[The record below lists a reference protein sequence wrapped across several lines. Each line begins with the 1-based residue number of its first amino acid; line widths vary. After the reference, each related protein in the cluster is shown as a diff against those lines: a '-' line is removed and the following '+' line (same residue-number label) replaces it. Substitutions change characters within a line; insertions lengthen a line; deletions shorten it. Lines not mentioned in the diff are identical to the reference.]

1 MLTDNVIPF
10 TIPNNDNLS
19 EARDITPYQLNSLE
33 MSSAWTAANLIVL
46 AANTYTG
53 TYLPVYD
60 DGGIKAS
67 IVTAAS
73 RMVSLSSN
81 ALALAPLKFIKLQ
94 SVSTSDNTTAVNQ
107 VGVAGART
115 YPITTNAVAGDTV
128 TINGVTFTAVEADA
142 GDDEF
147 IPGVDATAT
156 GTVLKT
162 ALNAN
167 AIISALYTATDAS
180 GTVTLTEKVV
190 GGLNNPTAAAVTG
203 TIVIGAGALTASVSG
218 ARLINMSVK

>member
-10 TIPNNDNLS
+10 TIPNNGNLS

-167 AIISALYTATDAS
+167 AIISALFTATDAL
-180 GTVTLTEKVV
+180 GTVSCRR
-190 GGLNNPTAAAVTG
+190 A
-203 TIVIGAGALTASVSG
+203 
-218 ARLINMSVK
+218 

>member
-10 TIPNNDNLS
+10 TIPNNGSLS

-46 AANTYTG
+46 ASNTYTG

-60 DGGIKAS
+60 DGGMKAS

-190 GGLNNPTAAAVTG
+190 GGLNNPTAATKTG
-203 TIVIGAGALTASVSG
+203 TIVIDAGTATASVSG